1 MIMNKSTINK
11 IAKRIIAAQVGNS
24 FYRIMDKQN
33 KEISINF
40 SIKTMDRDE
49 FMIWMDSMLSKP
61 TEIKKIGKQFKFEDM
76 PDTMDTIPGMEGMC
90 FSICMKGQQDCDM
103 EGFIKEIKSKYNCS
117 EIK

>member
-1 MIMNKSTINK
+1 MNNKLINK
-11 IAKRIIAAQVGNS
+11 IAKKLIASQVGNS

-33 KEISINF
+33 NEISINF

-61 TEIKKIGKQFKFEDM
+61 TEIKKLAKPFKFEDM
-76 PDTMDTIPGMEGMC
+76 PDTMDTIPGIEGMF
-90 FSICMKGQQDCDM
+90 FSVCLKGQQGCDM
-103 EGFIKEIKSKYNCS
+103 EGLIKELKSKYNCS